1 MKNNN
6 KLPFLRT
13 ENLVVKELPSELL
26 IYDLEENKAFC
37 LNETA
42 RLVMDECDGTQTID
56 EAIKSLNHKLNAK
69 MSEEMVWMVIEQFK
83 KSNLLKDDY
92 QVPIET
98 TKVTRRKI
106 LHSAAAL
113 GITLPIITSLVAP
126 VAAQVQSG
134 CVPSEQPCVNT
145 EGGSNCCEDLFCVN
159 VESGPTGFICL
170 GCTPLGELCTIGQTI
185 CCQGFCSPDGNVE
198 ADTCNFNDF

>member
-42 RLVMDECDGTQTID
+42 RLVMNECDGTQTID
-56 EAIKSLNHKLNAK
+56 EAIKSLNHKLNSNL
-69 MSEEMVWMVIEQFK
+69 SEEMVWMVIEQFK

-134 CVPSEQPCVNT
+134 CVAIEGACVFEPADSCCPGAVCIETESGNFCAGCVPLLQPCTIGGTGCCLGFCSDT
-145 EGGSNCCEDLFCVN
+145 EA
-159 VESGPTGFICL
+159 GPTGFQCIQ
-170 GCTPLGELCTIGQTI
+170 E
-185 CCQGFCSPDGNVE
+185 
-198 ADTCNFNDF
+198 DF